1 MAIIAPDRRCSFFS
15 IILLDFLDSFKIYIM
30 NYLGQWWELYR
41 RIEKKLGTVKCNRVN
56 KNGKTTS
63 TTL

>member
-1 MAIIAPDRRCSFFS
+1 MPIRRCFFY
-15 IILLDFLDSFKIYIM
+15 ILSDMLDSFKMDIM
-30 NYLGQWWELYR
+30 NYLGQWQELYR
-41 RIEKKLGTVKCNRVN
+41 RIKKKVGTVKCNRVN